1 MTSFTPVSALAGG
14 VLIGMSATLLL
25 WLNGRIAG
33 MSGILNGAVLPGESD
48 RAWRWFFLAGVVT
61 GAAMFALANPDS
73 YELREDFLLAWVATA
88 GFLVGLGTR
97 VSGGCTSRHGVC
109 GIARLSVRSKTAT
122 LLFVAAGMLTT
133 YVARHLLGL
142 PS

>member
-14 VLIGMSATLLL
+14 VLIGLSATLLL

-33 MSGILNGAVLPGESD
+33 ISRILNSAVLPGESD
-48 RAWRWFFLAGVVT
+48 RLWRWFFLAGIVT
-61 GAAMFALANPDS
+61 GAALFALANPDS
-73 YELREDFLLAWVATA
+73 YQLREDFSLIWVAVA

-97 VSGGCTSRHGVC
+97 VSGGCTSGHGVC
-109 GIARLSVRSKTAT
+109 GIARLSVRSITAT
-122 LLFVAAGMLTT
+122 LLFVSVGMVTT